1 MKGKRFVGMV
11 NKIEQEIV
19 RKERLARD
27 AKEKGMH
34 TTYSNYLMDISVLKT
49 KLQKL
54 GTSPLKEVV

>member
-1 MKGKRFVGMV
+1 MRFKSVNNMV

-49 KLQKL
+49 KLQKF
-54 GTSPLKEVV
+54 GTSPLKKVV

>member
-1 MKGKRFVGMV
+1 MKGKRIFGMV

-27 AKEKGMH
+27 AKAKGMH